1 DLAVT
6 MSWNQGSTNTVL
18 FTGTANFAPDGYL
31 WDFGDGEQGYDQSV
45 THTYDPGTYTACFSA
60 YLWNEQAQDT
70 CWAQTCQTVTITGG
84 DPCDQLNAG
93 FQVTTDGPV
102 ATFHSSNSTAQ
113 YYEWHFGDG
122 SIGYGPMPTHTYTG
136 TGTYTTCLLVSAW
149 DPQTQDSCFA
159 DHCETVVI
167 LTTGIAEGSNL
178 DEVKTWPQPFS
189 RALTLSGDALNG
201 SYRVTLLDMAGR
213 IADDRQL
220 TINGTAQLDYRTIPP
235 GSYILRL
242 QGDTAV
248 RSVRVLK
255 Y

>member
-1 DLAVT
+1 
-6 MSWNQGSTNTVL
+6 
-18 FTGTANFAPDGYL
+18 
-31 WDFGDGEQGYDQSV
+31 
-45 THTYDPGTYTACFSA
+45 CFSA

-70 CWAQTCQTVTITGG
+70 CWAHTCQTVTITGG

-102 ATFHSSNSTAQ
+102 ATLHSSNSTAQ

-122 SIGYGPMPTHTYTG
+122 SIGYGPMHTHTYTG

-248 RSVRVLK
+248 RSVR
-255 Y
+255 